1 MMQKRF
7 WVLFILAIFSIIT
20 YIDRTSISI
29 TGSLIT
35 QDLHLSEKE
44 FGWILGSFAFAYG
57 IFEIPAGLWGDLKGP
72 KSIILRIVLSW
83 SVFTILTGFSYSFT
97 MLFIIRFLFGMG
109 EAGAYPNAT
118 IVIQRWF
125 PKQETGRAQSI
136 IWIASRIGAALA
148 PFLAVSIMMT
158 LGWRY
163 VFYIFGVL
171 GLLWAIFWGFWF
183 QNEPKN
189 MPGIKEAELKHIE
202 EGREIKTHKNSLQ
215 VFLKIIKTPNVW
227 ALMSMYHCLLYGA
240 YFYLSWM
247 PKYLKN
253 GKHIDD
259 AHIAFLASLPFIL
272 GTIGCFSG
280 GFLSDFI
287 AKKKGLKWGRRSV
300 GMFGLIMSGCCMV
313 GSTLIADPTTSI
325 IVLAFG
331 LAFKDFTLPVSWATS
346 ADIGGQN
353 SGAVAGAM
361 GMAGQLGSTIMSI
374 AFGYI
379 LTATG
384 SWDIPVRIIGIIV
397 ICGGFIWLKIDP
409 TKKIVFE

>member
-83 SVFTILTGFSYSFT
+83 SVFTILTGFSYTFT

-148 PFLAVSIMMT
+148 PFLAVSIMVT
-158 LGWRY
+158 WGWRY

-183 QNEPKN
+183 HNEPKN

>member
-7 WVLFILAIFSIIT
+7 WVLIVLAIFSIIT

-83 SVFTILTGFSYSFT
+83 SVFTILTGFSYTFT

-158 LGWRY
+158 WGWRY

-227 ALMSMYHCLLYGA
+227 ALMGMYHCLLYGA

-272 GTIGCFSG
+272 GTIGCFCG

-300 GMFGLIMSGCCMV
+300 GMFGLIMSGSCMV

>member
-118 IVIQRWF
+118 IVIQKWF

-163 VFYIFGVL
+163 VFYIFGVI

>member
-35 QDLHLSEKE
+35 QDLNLSEKE

-83 SVFTILTGFSYSFT
+83 SVFTILTGFSYTFT

-118 IVIQRWF
+118 IVIERWF

-158 LGWRY
+158 WGWRY
-163 VFYIFGVL
+163 VFYIFGTL
-171 GLLWAIFWGFWF
+171 GLIWAIFWGFWF

-189 MPGIKEAELKHIE
+189 MPGIKDAELKHIE

-259 AHIAFLASLPFIL
+259 ANIAFLASLPFIL
-272 GTIGCFSG
+272 GTIGCFCG

-313 GSTLIADPTTSI
+313 GSTFVLDSTSSI

>member
-7 WVLFILAIFSIIT
+7 WVLIVLAIFSIIT

-83 SVFTILTGFSYSFT
+83 SVFTILTGFSYTFT

-163 VFYIFGVL
+163 VFYIFGTL
-171 GLLWAIFWGFWF
+171 GLVWAIFWGFWF
-183 QNEPKN
+183 HNEPKN

-215 VFLKIIKTPNVW
+215 VFLKIIKMPNVW
-227 ALMSMYHCLLYGA
+227 ALMGMYHCLLYGA

-272 GTIGCFSG
+272 GTIGCFCG

-300 GMFGLIMSGCCMV
+300 GMFGLIMSGSCMV

>member
-7 WVLFILAIFSIIT
+7 WVLIVLAIFSIIT

-83 SVFTILTGFSYSFT
+83 SVFTILTGFSYTFT

-163 VFYIFGVL
+163 VFYIFGTL
-171 GLLWAIFWGFWF
+171 GLVWAIFWGFWF
-183 QNEPKN
+183 HNEPKN

-227 ALMSMYHCLLYGA
+227 ALMGMYHCLLYGA

-272 GTIGCFSG
+272 GTIGCFCG

-300 GMFGLIMSGCCMV
+300 GMFGLIMSGSCMV

>member
-83 SVFTILTGFSYSFT
+83 SVFTILTGFSYTFT

-118 IVIQRWF
+118 IVIERWF

-158 LGWRY
+158 WGWRY
-163 VFYIFGVL
+163 VFYIFGTL
-171 GLLWAIFWGFWF
+171 GLIWAIFWGFWF

-189 MPGIKEAELKHIE
+189 MPGIKDAELKHIE

-259 AHIAFLASLPFIL
+259 ANIAFLASLPFIL

-313 GSTLIADPTTSI
+313 GSTLIVDPTSSI

>member
-83 SVFTILTGFSYSFT
+83 SVFTILTGFSYTFT

-158 LGWRY
+158 WGWRY
-163 VFYIFGVL
+163 VFYIFGAL
-171 GLLWAIFWGFWF
+171 GLVWAIFWGFWF

-202 EGREIKTHKNSLQ
+202 QGREIKTHKNSLQ

-313 GSTLIADPTTSI
+313 GSTLIVDPTISI

-331 LAFKDFTLPVSWATS
+331 LAFKDFTLPVSWAAS

>member
-35 QDLHLSEKE
+35 QDLNLSEKE

-83 SVFTILTGFSYSFT
+83 SVFTILTGFSYTFT

-148 PFLAVSIMMT
+148 PFLAVSIMVT

-272 GTIGCFSG
+272 GTIGCFCG

-313 GSTLIADPTTSI
+313 GSTLIVDPTISI

>member
-1 MMQKRF
+1 MQKRF
-7 WVLFILAIFSIIT
+7 WVLFVLAVFSIIT
-20 YIDRTSISI
+20 YLDRTSISI
-29 TGSLIT
+29 TGSQIT
-35 QDLHLSEKE
+35 EDLHLTEKE
-44 FGWILGSFAFAYG
+44 FGWIMGSFAFAYG
-57 IFEIPAGLWGDLKGP
+57 IFEIPVGLWGDFKGP
-72 KSIILRIVLSW
+72 KSVLFRIVLSW

-97 MLFIIRFLFGMG
+97 MLFIIRFLFGLG

-118 IVIQRWF
+118 IVVARWF
-125 PKQETGRAQSI
+125 PKQEAGRAQSF
-136 IWIASRIGAALA
+136 IWIASRLGAALA
-148 PFLAVSIMMT
+148 PFLAIYIMSIW
-158 LGWRY
+158 GWRY
-163 VFYIFGVL
+163 VFYIFGGL
-171 GLLWAIFWGFWF
+171 GIIWAFFWAYWF
-183 QNEPKN
+183 QNEPKD
-189 MPGIKEAELKHIE
+189 MPGIEEAELAHIE
-202 EGREIKTHKNSLQ
+202 LGREVKIPQNNLA

-253 GKHIDD
+253 GKGVDD

-272 GTIGCFSG
+272 GTVGCFSG

-287 AKKKGLKWGRRSV
+287 ARKKGLKWGRRSV
-300 GMFGLIMSGCCMV
+300 GMFGLVMSGCCML
-313 GSTLIADPTTSI
+313 GSTFILDPTVSI
-325 IVLAFG
+325 IILAFG

-361 GMAGQLGSTIMSI
+361 GMAGQLGSTVMSI

-384 SWDIPVRIIGIIV
+384 SWDIPVRIIGVVV
-397 ICGGFIWLKIDP
+397 ICGGLLWLRIDP
-409 TKKIVFE
+409 TKKIAF

>member
-83 SVFTILTGFSYSFT
+83 SVFTILTGFSYTFT

-158 LGWRY
+158 WGWRY
-163 VFYIFGVL
+163 VFYIFGTL

-183 QNEPKN
+183 HNEPEN

-227 ALMSMYHCLLYGA
+227 ALMGMYHCLLYGA

-272 GTIGCFSG
+272 GTIGCFCG

-300 GMFGLIMSGCCMV
+300 GMFGLIMSGSCMV

>member
-7 WVLFILAIFSIIT
+7 WVLIVLAIFSIIT

-83 SVFTILTGFSYSFT
+83 SVFTILTGFSYTFT

-183 QNEPKN
+183 HNEPKN

-227 ALMSMYHCLLYGA
+227 ALMGMYHCLLYGA

-272 GTIGCFSG
+272 GTIGCFCG

-300 GMFGLIMSGCCMV
+300 GMFGLIMSGSCMV

>member
-72 KSIILRIVLSW
+72 KSIILRILLSW

>member
-35 QDLHLSEKE
+35 QDLNLSEKE

-83 SVFTILTGFSYSFT
+83 SVFTILTGFSYTFT

-118 IVIQRWF
+118 IVIERWF

-158 LGWRY
+158 WGWRY
-163 VFYIFGVL
+163 VFYIFGTL
-171 GLLWAIFWGFWF
+171 GLIWAIFWGFWF

-189 MPGIKEAELKHIE
+189 MPGIKDAELKHIE

-259 AHIAFLASLPFIL
+259 ANIAFLASLPFIL

-313 GSTLIADPTTSI
+313 GSTLIVDPTTSI

>member
-35 QDLHLSEKE
+35 QDLNLSEKE

-83 SVFTILTGFSYSFT
+83 SVFTILTGFSYTFT

>member
-163 VFYIFGVL
+163 VFYTFGVL

-313 GSTLIADPTTSI
+313 GSTFIVDPTISI

>member
-35 QDLHLSEKE
+35 QDLNLSEKE

-83 SVFTILTGFSYSFT
+83 SVFTILTGFSYTFT

-118 IVIQRWF
+118 IVIERWF

-158 LGWRY
+158 WGWRY
-163 VFYIFGVL
+163 VFYIFGTL
-171 GLLWAIFWGFWF
+171 GLIWAIFWGFWF

-189 MPGIKEAELKHIE
+189 MPGIKDAELKHIE

-259 AHIAFLASLPFIL
+259 ANIAFLASLPFIL
-272 GTIGCFSG
+272 GTIGCFCG

-313 GSTLIADPTTSI
+313 GSTFVLDSTSSI

-374 AFGYI
+374 TFGYI

-384 SWDIPVRIIGIIV
+384 SWDIPVRIIGVIV

>member
-35 QDLHLSEKE
+35 QDLNLSEKE

-83 SVFTILTGFSYSFT
+83 SVFTILTGFSYTFT

-118 IVIQRWF
+118 IVIERWF

-158 LGWRY
+158 WGWRY
-163 VFYIFGVL
+163 VFYIFGTL

-189 MPGIKEAELKHIE
+189 MPGIKDAELKHIE

-259 AHIAFLASLPFIL
+259 ANIAFLASLPFIL
-272 GTIGCFSG
+272 GTIGCFCG

-313 GSTLIADPTTSI
+313 GSTFVLDSTSSI

-374 AFGYI
+374 TFGYI

-384 SWDIPVRIIGIIV
+384 SWDIPVRIIGVIV

>member
-1 MMQKRF
+1 
-7 WVLFILAIFSIIT
+7 
-20 YIDRTSISI
+20 
-29 TGSLIT
+29 
-35 QDLHLSEKE
+35 
-44 FGWILGSFAFAYG
+44 
-57 IFEIPAGLWGDLKGP
+57 
-72 KSIILRIVLSW
+72 
-83 SVFTILTGFSYSFT
+83 
-97 MLFIIRFLFGMG
+97 
-109 EAGAYPNAT
+109 
-118 IVIQRWF
+118 
-125 PKQETGRAQSI
+125 
-136 IWIASRIGAALA
+136 
-148 PFLAVSIMMT
+148 
-158 LGWRY
+158 
-163 VFYIFGVL
+163 
-171 GLLWAIFWGFWF
+171 
-183 QNEPKN
+183 
-189 MPGIKEAELKHIE
+189 
-202 EGREIKTHKNSLQ
+202 
-215 VFLKIIKTPNVW
+215 
-227 ALMSMYHCLLYGA
+227 
-240 YFYLSWM
+240 M

-259 AHIAFLASLPFIL
+259 ANIAFLASLPFIL
-272 GTIGCFSG
+272 GTIGCFCG

-313 GSTLIADPTTSI
+313 GSTFVLDSTSSI

-374 AFGYI
+374 TFGYI

-384 SWDIPVRIIGIIV
+384 SWDIPVRIIGVIV

>member
-35 QDLHLSEKE
+35 QDLNLSEKE

-83 SVFTILTGFSYSFT
+83 SVFTILTGFSYTFT

-158 LGWRY
+158 WGWRY

-183 QNEPKN
+183 HNEPKN
-189 MPGIKEAELKHIE
+189 MPGIKETELKYIE

-313 GSTLIADPTTSI
+313 GSTFIVDPTISI

>member
-7 WVLFILAIFSIIT
+7 WVLIVLAIFSIIT

-35 QDLHLSEKE
+35 QDLNLSEKE

-158 LGWRY
+158 WGWRY
-163 VFYIFGVL
+163 VFYIFGAL
-171 GLLWAIFWGFWF
+171 GLVWAIFWGFWF

-202 EGREIKTHKNSLQ
+202 QGREIKTHKNSLQ

>member
-35 QDLHLSEKE
+35 QDLNLSEKE

-158 LGWRY
+158 WGWRY
-163 VFYIFGVL
+163 VFYIFGTL
-171 GLLWAIFWGFWF
+171 GLLWAIFWAFWF
-183 QNEPKN
+183 HNEPKN

-300 GMFGLIMSGCCMV
+300 GMFGLIMSGSCMV

>member
-29 TGSLIT
+29 AGSLIT

-83 SVFTILTGFSYSFT
+83 SVFTILTGFSYTFT

-118 IVIQRWF
+118 IVIERWF

-148 PFLAVSIMMT
+148 PFLAVSIMVT
-158 LGWRY
+158 WGWRY
-163 VFYIFGVL
+163 VFYIFGTL
-171 GLLWAIFWGFWF
+171 GLVWAIFWGFWF

-259 AHIAFLASLPFIL
+259 ANIAFLASLPFIL

-300 GMFGLIMSGCCMV
+300 GMFGLVMSGCCMV
-313 GSTLIADPTTSI
+313 GSTFIADPTSSI

>member
-83 SVFTILTGFSYSFT
+83 SVFTILTGFSYTFT

-158 LGWRY
+158 WGWRY

-183 QNEPKN
+183 HNEPKN
-189 MPGIKEAELKHIE
+189 MPGIKETELKYIE

-227 ALMSMYHCLLYGA
+227 ALMSMYH
-240 YFYLSWM
+240 
-247 PKYLKN
+247 
-253 GKHIDD
+253 
-259 AHIAFLASLPFIL
+259 IL
-272 GTIGCFSG
+272 HS
-280 GFLSDFI
+280 
-287 AKKKGLKWGRRSV
+287 
-300 GMFGLIMSGCCMV
+300 
-313 GSTLIADPTTSI
+313 
-325 IVLAFG
+325 
-331 LAFKDFTLPVSWATS
+331 
-346 ADIGGQN
+346 
-353 SGAVAGAM
+353 
-361 GMAGQLGSTIMSI
+361 
-374 AFGYI
+374 
-379 LTATG
+379 
-384 SWDIPVRIIGIIV
+384 
-397 ICGGFIWLKIDP
+397 
-409 TKKIVFE
+409 

>member
-35 QDLHLSEKE
+35 QDLNLSEKE

-300 GMFGLIMSGCCMV
+300 VMFGLIMSGCCMV

>member
-20 YIDRTSISI
+20 YIDRTSISN

-148 PFLAVSIMMT
+148 PFLAVSIMVT